1 MIEVRG
7 LTKRYGDRAAVLDLG
22 LLVPRG
28 RIAVVMGPSGCGK
41 TTVLRL
47 IAGLERPD
55 AGVIAIDGRV
65 LGTGRGHQAHHRG
78 LGLVFQ
84 DLALWPHLRVREH
97 VDFGLRG
104 PRPVRRERT
113 AEVLERLSIRGLAE
127 RYPHQLSG
135 GERQRL
141 AIARALAPGHRC
153 LLMDEPFS
161 SLDPILKSELLGLV
175 RGLCVDLGT
184 TVIYVTHD
192 LDEAL
197 ALGERIFLMHRGRL
211 VGERADGDLSG
222 LTREGLFAWYR
233 TTLAAAT

>member
-7 LTKRYGDRAAVLDLG
+7 LTKRYGGRAAVLDLAFSA
-22 LLVPRG
+22 PRG
-28 RIAVVMGPSGCGK
+28 RVAVVMGPSGCGK
-41 TTVLRL
+41 TTLLRL
-47 IAGLERPD
+47 VAGLERPD
-55 AGVIAIDGRV
+55 AGVIAVDGQV
-65 LGTGRGHQAHHRG
+65 LGTGRGHQAHRRG

-97 VDFGLRG
+97 VDFGLKG
-104 PRPVRRERT
+104 PRHARRERVD
-113 AEVLERLSIRGLAE
+113 EILGRLSILGLAE
-127 RYPHQLSG
+127 RYPHQISG

-141 AIARALAPGHRC
+141 AIARALAPGHRG

-161 SLDPILKSELLGLV
+161 NLDPILKAELRGLV
-175 RGLCVDLGT
+175 HGLCDELGT
-184 TVIYVTHD
+184 TIVYVTHD

-233 TTLAAAT
+233 TTLAEVA